1 MIRINLRPI
10 RISKRQEAVRKEL
23 IVGGVGLTALLVVA
37 MFFYTMLGSEV
48 GRVKGENA
56 SMKQELDQLSKTV
69 RRVEEVDEMKAELQT
84 KLGVIGELKARKLG
98 PVHMMDELS
107 TATPEKLTLTGLSE
121 KDGRLLL
128 EGFALNHEI
137 IAQFN
142 SNLEMSEWFDEVFLI
157 SIEEEEQ
164 EGFRFQSFS
173 IQGELVVPGQ
183 DNNDASADGSQGG
196 GD

>member
-10 RISKRQEAVRKEL
+10 RISKRQEAVRREL
-23 IVGGVGLTALLVVA
+23 IVGGVGLFSMLVVVYA
-37 MFFYTMLGSEV
+37 FFTMLGGEV
-48 GRVKGENA
+48 NRVKGENA

-69 RRVEEVDEMKAELQT
+69 KRVEEVDALKIDLET
-84 KLGVIGELKARKLG
+84 KLGVINTLKARKAG
-98 PVHMMDELS
+98 PVHMLDEIS
-107 TATPEKLTLTGLSE
+107 TASPEKLTLTGLSE
-121 KDGRLLL
+121 KDGRILL

-142 SNLEMSEWFDEVFLI
+142 SNLEMSDWFDEVFLI
-157 SIEEEEQ
+157 EIEEEET

-183 DNNDASADGSQGG
+183 DTPLNDQEGG
-196 GD
+196 G

>member
-10 RISKRQEAVRKEL
+10 RISKRQEAVRREL
-23 IVGGVGLTALLVVA
+23 IVGAVGLCAMLVVVY
-37 MFFYTMLGSEV
+37 FFYAMLGGEV
-48 GRVKGENA
+48 DRVKGENA

-69 RRVEEVDEMKAELQT
+69 KRVEEVDALKADLET
-84 KLGVIGELKARKLG
+84 KLGVINTLKARKAG
-98 PVHMMDELS
+98 PVHMMDEIS

-121 KDGRLLL
+121 KDGRILL

-142 SNLEMSEWFDEVFLI
+142 SNLEMSDWFDEVFLI
-157 SIEEEEQ
+157 EIEEEET

-183 DNNDASADGSQGG
+183 DGPKKDQEGG
-196 GD
+196 G

>member
-1 MIRINLRPI
+1 MIRINLRPV

-23 IVGGVGLTALLVVA
+23 IVGGIGLFAALLVAV
-37 MFFYTMLGSEV
+37 FFYTMLGSEV
-48 GRVKGENA
+48 SRVKGENA

-69 RRVEEVDEMKAELQT
+69 RRVEEVDAMKAELET
-84 KLGVIGELKARKLG
+84 KLSVIAELKARKMG

-142 SNLEMSEWFDEVFLI
+142 SNLEMSDWFDEVFLI

-173 IQGELVVPGQ
+173 IQGELVVPGHDDQ
-183 DNNDASADGSQGG
+183 EDGGAAGG
-196 GD
+196 GN

>member
-1 MIRINLRPI
+1 MIRINLRPV
-10 RISKRQEAVRKEL
+10 RISKRQESVRREL
-23 IVGGVGLTALLVVA
+23 LIGAIGLTGLLLGAFAL
-37 MFFYTMLGSEV
+37 YSMLGGEV
-48 GRVKGENA
+48 DKVKGENA

-69 RRVEEVDEMKAELQT
+69 KRVEEVDAMKADLET
-84 KLGVIGELKARKLG
+84 KLGVINSLKARKAG
-98 PVHMMDELS
+98 PVHMMDEIS

-121 KDGRLLL
+121 TDGRILL

-142 SNLEMSEWFDEVFLI
+142 SNLEMSDWFDEVFLI
-157 SIEEEEQ
+157 EIEEEET

-183 DNNDASADGSQGG
+183 EEADGKKNAEGG
-196 GD
+196 G

>member
-1 MIRINLRPI
+1 MIRINLRPV

-23 IVGGVGLTALLVVA
+23 IVGAIGLLATLVVA
-37 MFFYTMLGSEV
+37 VFFYTILGSEV
-48 GRVKGENA
+48 SRVKGENA
-56 SMKQELDQLSKTV
+56 SMTQELDQLSKTV

-84 KLGVIGELKARKLG
+84 KLSVIAELKARKMG

-142 SNLEMSEWFDEVFLI
+142 SNLEMSDWFDEVFLI

-173 IQGELVVPGQ
+173 IQGELVVPGHDDQ
-183 DNNDASADGSQGG
+183 DDNGENAGG
-196 GD
+196 GR

>member
-10 RISKRQEAVRKEL
+10 RISKRQEAVRREL
-23 IVGGVGLTALLVVA
+23 IVGGVGLFAMLVVVYA
-37 MFFYTMLGSEV
+37 FYAMLGGEV
-48 GRVKGENA
+48 DRVKGENA

-69 RRVEEVDEMKAELQT
+69 KRVEEVDALKVDLET
-84 KLGVIGELKARKLG
+84 KLGVISTLKARKAG
-98 PVHMMDELS
+98 PVHMLDEIS
-107 TATPEKLTLTGLSE
+107 TASPEKLTLTGLSE
-121 KDGRLLL
+121 KDGRILL

-142 SNLEMSEWFDEVFLI
+142 SNLEMSDWFDEVFLI
-157 SIEEEEQ
+157 EIEEEET

-183 DNNDASADGSQGG
+183 DTPLNDQEGG
-196 GD
+196 G

>member
-1 MIRINLRPI
+1 MIRINLRPV
-10 RISKRQEAVRKEL
+10 RISKRQESVRREL
-23 IVGGVGLTALLVVA
+23 LIGAIGLTGLLLGAFAL
-37 MFFYTMLGSEV
+37 YSILGGEV
-48 GRVKGENA
+48 DKVKGENA

-69 RRVEEVDEMKAELQT
+69 KRVEEVDAMKADLET
-84 KLGVIGELKARKLG
+84 KLGVINSLKARKAG
-98 PVHMMDELS
+98 PVHMMDEIS

-121 KDGRLLL
+121 TDGRILL

-142 SNLEMSEWFDEVFLI
+142 SNLEMSDWFDEVFLI
-157 SIEEEEQ
+157 EIEEEET

-183 DNNDASADGSQGG
+183 EEADGKKNAEGG
-196 GD
+196 G